1 MSLSTTKN
9 FWKFYGDENTDFYNK
24 EIPKVDSNDACL
36 AVISL
41 DSSLEKD
48 WNYYAQM
55 FLK

>member
-9 FWKFYGDENTDFYNK
+9 LWKFYGDENTDFYNK